1 MEFAST
7 NLAHNVAHGL
17 YNEKG
22 YDVGETHV
30 EKLYYTLFYGVA
42 HVLKDNKSKEAPTTF
57 TITELSGKPV
67 AAATV
72 EYFEGEGNNPG
83 NWSLVWTFNPDEIPE
98 NGVKFDLQNDLTHSY
113 FRSIAGDKYGMRFRD
128 RTAVVALMTYI
139 VEQLYKWLDEN
150 AKEGEVVEIELD
162 NIFTAKVEVVDG
174 VKVFAVDPSGEV
186 KTIIKDDSAIEK

>member
-57 TITELSGKPV
+57 TISGKYLQEKKHKI
-67 AAATV
+67 AK
-72 EYFEGEGNNPG
+72 GI
-83 NWSLVWTFNPDEIPE
+83 LV
-98 NGVKFDLQNDLTHSY
+98 K
-113 FRSIAGDKYGMRFRD
+113 
-128 RTAVVALMTYI
+128 
-139 VEQLYKWLDEN
+139 
-150 AKEGEVVEIELD
+150 
-162 NIFTAKVEVVDG
+162 
-174 VKVFAVDPSGEV
+174 
-186 KTIIKDDSAIEK
+186 